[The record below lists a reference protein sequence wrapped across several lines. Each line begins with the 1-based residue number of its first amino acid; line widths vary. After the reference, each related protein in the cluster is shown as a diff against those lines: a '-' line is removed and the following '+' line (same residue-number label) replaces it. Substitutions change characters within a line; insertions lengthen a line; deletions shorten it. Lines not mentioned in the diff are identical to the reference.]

1 MSDINESFKVAIPQ
15 FVGTRQAHLFKTL
28 KVPQFTGKLIFTA
41 KNGTQ
46 WVFFMYLGR
55 ISYATGGIHPCRR
68 WRRNV
73 LKYAPEVLHVLD
85 TFDPKIFNNKQFIHN
100 WEYNL
105 FSLLIDEKILN
116 PSVTNKIIRGII
128 QEILFDLTR
137 AMEVNFDIVE
147 DKNPSSP
154 LVFIDT
160 EPIIV
165 EVWQDWQRWLGAKL
179 ADRSPNKAPIIRHHG
194 ELNRRTS
201 PQTYQIMKK
210 LFNGKNTLRDL
221 HIQLNQDI
229 VSMTR
234 MMIPYFQLGL
244 IELTLTEDIPLPWL
258 VKFKPSSIHGN
269 NIKAL
274 CITEQEQVVKDV
286 KTTVTGLDYQFN
298 SFSRGDLAIAFAQ
311 QNNPQVIFVDKEIS
325 SVNAYD
331 LISKFK
337 KTTAF
342 QQIPIVL
349 ITDDL
354 SKIEPE
360 DYKSVGFCDVL
371 IKPLHDQHIIKIL
384 NKNVTSTP

>member
-41 KNGTQ
+41 RNGTQ

-73 LKYAPEVLHVLD
+73 LKYAPETLQILD
-85 TFDPKIFNNKQFIHN
+85 TFDPKIFNNKQFLLN

-105 FSLLIDEKILN
+105 FSLLIDEKVLN
-116 PSVTNKIIRGII
+116 PAVTNKIIRGII

-165 EVWQDWQRWLGAKL
+165 EVWQDWQKWLGAKL
-179 ADRSPNKAPIIRHHG
+179 ADRSPNKAPIIRQAG

-210 LFNGKNTLRDL
+210 LFNGKNTIRDL
-221 HIQLNQDI
+221 HVQLNQDI

-244 IELTLTEDIPLPWL
+244 IELTLAEDIPLPWL
-258 VKFKPSSIHGN
+258 IKFKPSSIHGHQR
-269 NIKAL
+269 KAL
-274 CITEQEQVVKDV
+274 CITEQEQVTKDI
-286 KTTVTGLDYQFN
+286 KNTMGELDYQFN
-298 SFSRGDLAIAFAQ
+298 SFNRGDLAIAFAQ
-311 QNNPQVIFVDKEIS
+311 QNNPQVIFVDRELS

-342 QQIPIVL
+342 QQIPVIL

-354 SKIEPE
+354 SKIEPD
-360 DYKSVGFCDVL
+360 DYKSVGFADVL

-384 NKNVTSTP
+384 NKNLDPNG

>member
-1 MSDINESFKVAIPQ
+1 MSDTNESFKVAIPQ
-15 FVGTRQAHLFKTL
+15 FVGTRQAHLFKSL
-28 KVPQFTGKLIFTA
+28 KIPQFTGKLIFTA

-46 WVFFMYLGR
+46 WIFSMYLGR
-55 ISYATGGIHPCRR
+55 IAYATGGIHPCRR

-73 LKYAPEVLHVLD
+73 LKYAPEALQILES
-85 TFDPKIFNNKQFIHN
+85 FDVNIFNNKQFISD

-105 FSLLIDEKILN
+105 FSLLVQEKILN
-116 PSVTNKIIRGII
+116 TATTNKIIRGII

-147 DKNPSSP
+147 NKNPPSP

-165 EVWQDWQRWLGAKL
+165 EVWQDWQKWLGAKL
-179 ADRSPNKAPIIRHHG
+179 ADRSPNKAPIIRQHG

-210 LFNGKNTLRDL
+210 LFNGRNTIRDL
-221 HIQLNQDI
+221 HVQLNQDI
-229 VSMTR
+229 VSMTK
-234 MMIPYFQLGL
+234 MMNPYFQLGL
-244 IELTLTEDIPLPWL
+244 IELTLTEDIPFPWL
-258 VKFKPSSIHGN
+258 VKFKPSSMQEQN
-269 NIKAL
+269 KVL
-274 CITEQEQVVKDV
+274 CITEQEQVVKDIQN
-286 KTTVTGLDYQFN
+286 TVIDLDYKLN

-311 QNNPQVIFVDKEIS
+311 QNCPQLIFIDQEIS

-337 KTTAF
+337 KTATL
-342 QQIPIVL
+342 QQIPIIL

-354 SKIEPE
+354 TKIKPQ
-360 DYKSVGFCDVL
+360 DYESVGFCDVL
-371 IKPLHDQHIIKIL
+371 IKPLHQPHLLRSL
-384 NKNVTSTP
+384 NKNINSNG